1 VRRKHLPS
9 VHDGRDQ
16 TAVRATRRPIQT
28 DDGSIATEYGPTL
41 LLIAL
46 AIISAATA
54 FGLAVA
60 GLFDRATI
68 VIPVSGS

>member
-1 VRRKHLPS
+1 MC
-9 VHDGRDQ
+9 
-16 TAVRATRRPIQT
+16 RAAQAPPL
-28 DDGSIATEYGPTL
+28 GAPWKYGLTL

-46 AIISAATA
+46 AIILAATA

-68 VIPVSGS
+68 VVPVSGS